1 MDISTFFYYSP
12 IVFLL
17 GICVGSFLNV
27 IIDRVP
33 KNLSIVVS
41 RSNCD
46 YCHKNLSPLDLIPI
60 VSFVVLRGKCRYCH
74 KKLSFYYPLVE
85 ITTGIIFL
93 INFLVFT
100 NYYQMMFAQV
110 VSASL
115 IAIFFTDLKYG
126 LIPDKITY
134 TTVLFILLYSPLIRT
149 QKLFLED
156 IIVASFIAIFFLFTV
171 IFTKGKG
178 MGGGDVKYAF
188 LIGIILGWQRAI
200 LSIFLSFVLGG
211 VAGIILIVFG
221 KKRFGQTIPFGPFLS
236 LATYISLIS
245 GDKILDFYLKNFLHI

>member
-1 MDISTFFYYSP
+1 MDISIILYYLP

-17 GICVGSFLNV
+17 GVCVGSFLNV
-27 IIDRVP
+27 VIDRVP
-33 KNLSIVVS
+33 RELSIIAS

-46 YCHKNLSPLDLIPI
+46 YCHKSLSPLDLVPI
-60 VSFVVLRGKCRYCH
+60 VSFVLLKGRCRYCH

-85 ITTGIIFL
+85 LCTGIIFVV
-93 INFLVFT
+93 NFFVFK

-110 VSASL
+110 VSAAL

-134 TTVLFILLYSPLIRT
+134 TTIIFILLFSPLIRT
-149 QKLFLED
+149 QKMFLED
-156 IIVASFIAIFFLFTV
+156 IIVASFIAIFFLFT
-171 IFTKGKG
+171 IIITKGRG

-188 LIGIILGWQRAI
+188 LIGIILGWQKAI
-200 LSIFLSFVLGG
+200 LSIFLSFVIGG
-211 VAGIILIVFG
+211 SVGILLILAGR
-221 KKRFGQTIPFGPFLS
+221 KKFGQTIPFGPFLS

-245 GDKILDFYLKNFLHI
+245 GDMILDFYIKHVLLL